1 MKRLHRHD
9 LYCWSVFQ
17 EQHEL
22 DFNGF
27 AWIRGAENVLIDPMP
42 MSAHDLEELRRLGGA
57 SLIVVTNSFHL
68 RATGELAAALGA
80 KIAGPCAERGG
91 FPFDCDRWIED
102 GEELLP
108 GLVAIAQDGS
118 KTPGELA
125 LVLDGTTLIAG
136 DLVRGHRAGSL
147 NLLPDAKLKDPA
159 AARASVRA
167 LAKAHPRLEAVLVG
181 DGWCYFG
188 SGATELRR
196 ISG

>member
-1 MKRLHRHD
+1 MKRLHRPD

-17 EQHEL
+17 EQQEL

-27 AWIRGAENVLIDPMP
+27 AWVRGADNVLIDPMP
-42 MSAHDLEELRRLGGA
+42 MSAHDLDELRRLGGA
-57 SLIVVTNSFHL
+57 SLIVLTNSFHV
-68 RATGELAAALGA
+68 RAAGELAAALGA
-80 KIAGPCAERGG
+80 RIAGPVAERGG
-91 FPFDCDRWIED
+91 FPIDCDRWIED

-108 GLVAIAQDGS
+108 GLVAVALEGS

-125 LVLDGTTLIAG
+125 LVLDDTTLIAG
-136 DLVRGHRAGSL
+136 DLVRGHRGGSL
-147 NLLPDAKLKDPA
+147 NLLPEAKLKDPR

-167 LAKAHPRLEAVLVG
+167 LAQKHPRLDAVLVG

-188 SGATELRR
+188 AGAAELRR